1 FITARH
7 RHHCVQLVMALGGS
21 LRVRGEAKQRW
32 RRGGAVW
39 IRADAPHEIDARG
52 GPVLIGFIEAES
64 EWGAALSATIRGD
77 ICLVNRNEAAL
88 WQSAVGPRPTKIVVE
103 QWLREYLLH
112 DRRAIALD
120 PRIRRVMTHIRSHV
134 SSGEDLSLKALAA
147 VANMSPSRL

>member
-1 FITARH
+1 MDQDSLYNERCCGGMTRRAVGVPKMLIYTKPGSVTWPAALVVWGPGFITARH

-21 LRVRGEAKQRW
+21 LRVRGDAMQRW

-39 IRADAPHEIDARG
+39 IRADAPHEVDARD

-77 ICLVNRNEAAL
+77 ICVVNRNEAAR

-103 QWLREYLLH
+103 HWLREY
-112 DRRAIALD
+112 
-120 PRIRRVMTHIRSHV
+120 
-134 SSGEDLSLKALAA
+134 
-147 VANMSPSRL
+147 